1 VSPIYSYFG
10 SGVGAEIGEGC
21 RLVGVGW
28 ISRCGFFH
36 RASLELRR
44 TMNELRRTMNVC
56 LVSTERGAKQAN

>member
-1 VSPIYSYFG
+1 LVLVWVWRLVRAG
-10 SGVGAEIGEGC
+10 CEIGLDKYIG
-21 RLVGVGW
+21 G
-28 ISRCGFFH
+28 RCGFFH